1 MNIEFEKDNLSPEEK
16 LVMQEMTKF
25 LASFMLA
32 KAVQGAGVL
41 TAIYPKA
48 KQ

>member
-1 MNIEFEKDNLSPEEK
+1 MNLELDNLSPEEK

-32 KAVQGAGVL
+32 KAVQEAGVL

-48 KQ
+48 KP